1 MGECG
6 AILTYIART
15 LIKFSGACMNTE
27 VRVETHD
34 RIVEIIIDR
43 PPANAI
49 NPGVSNAIFEALSM
63 LQEDDD
69 LRVGIIT
76 GSGER
81 IFSAGWDLKE
91 IAQFDNNEDAVN
103 SAFACPGGFAGISE
117 FWGLKKP
124 VIAAING
131 MAVGGGFE
139 IALACDLVV
148 TADHAEFFLPEMQR
162 GFLPDVGAIQILP
175 RRLPYNVAMELLYT
189 GRRMS
194 AQEAKHWGLA
204 CRVCPAAELM
214 QQARSLARDIAQGAP
229 LALQALKEVV
239 PAIYNLPMPQAFAA
253 TKPGNDDL
261 PIYQKMLMS
270 EDFMEG
276 PRAFAEKR
284 APRWQGK

>member
-1 MGECG
+1 MST
-6 AILTYIART
+6 A
-15 LIKFSGACMNTE
+15 

-34 RIVEIIIDR
+34 QIVEITIDR

-49 NPGVSNAIFEALSM
+49 NPEVSNAIYKALTM
-63 LQEDDD
+63 LQEDDS

-76 GSGER
+76 GSGDR

-91 IAQFDNNEDAVN
+91 IAAIDNNEEAVN
-103 SAFACPGGFAGISE
+103 SAFTCPGGFAGISE

-124 VIAAING
+124 VISAING

-139 IALACDLVV
+139 IALATDLIVA
-148 TADHAEFFLPEMQR
+148 ADHAEFFLPEMQR

-175 RRLPYNVAMELLYT
+175 RRVPYNVAMDLLYT

-194 AQEAKHWGLA
+194 AAEALQWGLV
-204 CRVCPAAELM
+204 CRVCPFDELM
-214 QQARSLARDIAQGAP
+214 NAVRELAADVTRGAP

-239 PAIYNLPMPQAFAA
+239 PAIYNLPMPQAFTA
-253 TKPGNDDL
+253 TKPGNEEL

-276 PRAFAEKR
+276 PRAFTEKR
-284 APRWQGK
+284 DPVWKGK

>member
-1 MGECG
+1 
-6 AILTYIART
+6 
-15 LIKFSGACMNTE
+15 MNSE
-27 VRVETHD
+27 VKVETYD
-34 RIVEIIIDR
+34 RIVEITIDR

-49 NPGVSNAIFEALSM
+49 NPGVSAAIYEALSM
-63 LQEDDD
+63 LQEDDG
-69 LRVGIIT
+69 LQVGIIT
-76 GSGER
+76 GSGDR

-91 IAQFDNNEDAVN
+91 IAAIDNNEEAVN
-103 SAFACPGGFAGISE
+103 SALTCPGGFAGISE

-124 VIAAING
+124 VISAING

-139 IALACDLVV
+139 IALATDMIVA
-148 TADHAEFFLPEMQR
+148 ADHAEFFLPEMQR

-175 RRLPYNVAMELLYT
+175 RRVPYNVAMDLLYT

-194 AQEAKHWGLA
+194 AAEARQWGLA
-204 CRVCPAAELM
+204 CRVCPLDELM
-214 QQARSLARDIAQGAP
+214 ECARELAREVATGAP

-239 PAIYNLPMPQAFAA
+239 PAIHNLPMPQAFAA
-253 TKPGNDDL
+253 TKPGNSDL

-284 APRWQGK
+284 DPVWKGK

>member
-1 MGECG
+1 M
-6 AILTYIART
+6 
-15 LIKFSGACMNTE
+15 SDE
-27 VRVETHD
+27 VRVEIYD
-34 RIVEIIIDR
+34 QIVEITIDR

-49 NPGVSNAIFEALSM
+49 NPGVSNAIYEALTT
-63 LQEDDD
+63 LQTDDD

-91 IAQFDNNEDAVN
+91 IAAFDSNEAAVN
-103 SAFACPGGFAGISE
+103 SAFECPGGFAGISE

-124 VIAAING
+124 VVSAING
-131 MAVGGGFE
+131 IAVGGGFE
-139 IALACDLVV
+139 IALASDLIVA
-148 TADHAEFFLPEMQR
+148 ADHVEFFLPEMQR
-162 GFLPDVGAIQILP
+162 GFLPDVGAVQILP
-175 RRLPYNVAMELLYT
+175 RCIPYNVAMDLLYT

-194 AQEAKHWGLA
+194 AEEALHWGLVS
-204 CRVCPAAELM
+204 RVCPLPGLM
-214 QQARSLARDIAQGAP
+214 ETARGLAHDIAQGAP

-239 PAIYNLPMPQAFAA
+239 PSIYNLPLQQAFAA
-253 TKPGNDDL
+253 TKPGNNAL

-284 APRWQGK
+284 APVWKGK